1 MAHSTRIGNIGV
13 RSARDKV
20 GAHIL
25 SSMVKHL
32 ISASLLSL
40 PFFTVTATAQQPV
53 VFTPGTG
60 GTAVPGQSSPVPAP
74 VAAPAYD
81 PSEGNI
87 PAALQRWKMLSQSS
101 NYSFNDYATFLMAF
115 PDWPDSDEMRRNAEG
130 AINPLSTSPNQVV
143 AYFDR
148 LTPLTNSGRAK
159 FAIALDATG
168 DRVRAEAMAREA
180 WRGGILTDDEEA
192 RLVRIAGTKFTPTDH
207 DARVDRLLWS
217 SATTSASRWIAY
229 TSPARRPAFYAALA
243 ARTNSP
249 DAAMRVQEAGLSAN
263 GEASLLAARADAL
276 RTSGNSYAA
285 RELLASRSSLV
296 SPAPVLKDW
305 YKLLLDHAQ
314 AAANDG
320 QYEVAYRIASR
331 IDDAAPPGLVMLDQD
346 LTTRDRY
353 TSLAWLAGSTALER
367 LGRPRDAVTMFTRY
381 AAAAK
386 SPQTRSKGLHW
397 AGKAAARAGDS
408 AGAANYYNQ
417 AAIYYD
423 TFFGQLSLEQLNRP
437 LPPVPGTAISPPPIA
452 DANAPAVYRAAA
464 LASKYGSWKDQS
476 NFLRAI
482 SARAKTPTEFIN
494 AIALSNK
501 IGRPDLKVM
510 AGRNAR
516 YFGYADLVGIGYPTV
531 SVPASQSHNWTLAHA
546 IMRQESQFDRAAV
559 SRAGAR
565 GLMQLMPGTAR
576 ETSGKIAMAYRPE
589 ALTVD
594 TDYNIA
600 LGSTYIQRMLDYYG
614 GSYPLAIA
622 AYNGGPGN
630 VNKWLKAYGDPRTG
644 EIGILEW
651 IEKIPLSETRD
662 YVQRVL
668 ENAVMYDHIYPD
680 RARYKKAYPLSHY
693 LGKSTPG

>member
-1 MAHSTRIGNIGV
+1 M
-13 RSARDKV
+13 
-20 GAHIL
+20 

-32 ISASLLSL
+32 ISASVLIL
-40 PFFTVTATAQQPV
+40 PAVAMAATQQPEV
-53 VFTPGTG
+53 VWQRGTG
-60 GTAVPGQSSPVPAP
+60 GNAAAAQPASQPLVVP
-74 VAAPAYD
+74 VAQYD

-87 PAALQRWKMLSQSS
+87 PAALQRWKMLSASAS
-101 NYSFNDYATFLMAF
+101 YSFGEYASFLMTY
-115 PDWPDSDEMRRNAEG
+115 PDWPNAEDMRKNAEQ
-130 AINPLSTSPNQVV
+130 AINPLSYSPSQAV

-148 LTPLTNSGRAK
+148 LPPLTNAGRAK
-159 FAIALDATG
+159 YAIALDATG
-168 DRVRAEAMAREA
+168 DKVRAEAVAREA
-180 WRGGILTDDEEA
+180 WRSGPLTDDDEA
-192 RLVRIAGTKFTPTDH
+192 RLYRIAGSKLTVADH

-217 SATTSASRWIAY
+217 SATRAAERWIAY
-229 TSPARRPAFYAALA
+229 TSPQRRPAFAAALA
-243 ARTNSP
+243 TRLNSA
-249 DAAMRVQEAGLSAN
+249 DAAMKVQEAGSSAN

-276 RTSGNSYAA
+276 RISGNSYAA
-285 RELLASRSSLV
+285 RELLANRANLAA
-296 SPAPVLKDW
+296 PAPVLKDW
-305 YKLLLDHAQ
+305 FKLLLTHAQ
-314 AAANDG
+314 GAANDG
-320 QYEVAYRIASR
+320 QYDIAYRIASR
-331 IDDAAPPGLVMLDQD
+331 VDDAPPLGLVMVDQD
-346 LTTRDRY
+346 LTTRDHY
-353 TSLAWLAGSTALER
+353 TSLTWLAGTLALER
-367 LGRPRDAVTMFTRY
+367 LGRPRDAVTMFNRY

-397 AGKAAARAGDS
+397 AGKAAGRAGDQ
-408 AGAANYYNQ
+408 AGAVGFHNQ
-417 AAIYYD
+417 AAVYYD
-423 TFFGQLSLEQLNRP
+423 TFFGQLSLEQLKRP
-437 LPPVPGTAISPPPIA
+437 LPPVPGTAISPPAIA
-452 DANAPAVYRAAA
+452 DATAPAVFRAAA
-464 LASKYGSWKDQS
+464 LAAKYGSWKDQS

-482 SARAKTPTEFIN
+482 TKNAKTPADHVA

-531 SVPASQSHNWTLAHA
+531 NVPASQSHNWTLAHA

-559 SRAGAR
+559 SHAGAR

-576 ETSGKIAMAYRPE
+576 ETSGKISMAYRPE

-614 GSYPLAIA
+614 GNYPLAIA

-644 EIGILEW
+644 QIGIMEW

-662 YVQRVL
+662 YVYRVL
-668 ENAVMYDHIYPD
+668 ENAVMYDHLHPE
-680 RARYKKAYPLSHY
+680 RARVRSATPLSSY

>member
-1 MAHSTRIGNIGV
+1 
-13 RSARDKV
+13 
-20 GAHIL
+20 
-25 SSMVKHL
+25 MVKHL
-32 ISASLLSL
+32 ISASLLVF
-40 PFFTVTATAQQPV
+40 PFITAASAQQTSV
-53 VFTPGTG
+53 IFTPGTG
-60 GTAVPGQSSPVPAP
+60 GTAVPGQTAPLPAPTPAP
-74 VAAPAYD
+74 VSAPAYD

-87 PAALQRWKMLSQSS
+87 PAALQQWKMLSQSS
-101 NYSFNDYATFLMAF
+101 RFSFGDYASFLMAF
-115 PDWPDSDEMRRNAEG
+115 PDWPDSDEMRKNAEG
-130 AINPLSTSPNQVV
+130 AIDPLTTSPNQVV

-168 DRVRAEAMAREA
+168 DRSRAEAVAREA
-180 WRGGILTDDEEA
+180 WRSGILSDDDEA
-192 RLVRIAGTKFTPTDH
+192 RLVRIAGSKLSAADH

-217 SATTSASRWIAY
+217 SATTPASRWIAY

-243 ARTNSP
+243 IRSKSP
-249 DAAMRVQEAGLSAN
+249 EAAMRVQDAGRSADA
-263 GEASLLAARADAL
+263 EPSLLAARADAL
-276 RTSGNSYAA
+276 RTSGNSFAA
-285 RELLASRSSLV
+285 RELLANRAALIA
-296 SPAPVLKDW
+296 PAPILKDW

-320 QYEVAYRIASR
+320 QYDVAYRIASR
-331 IDDAAPPGLVMLDQD
+331 LDDAAPPGLVMLDQD

-353 TSLAWLAGSTALER
+353 TSLAWLAGSTALDR
-367 LGRPRDAVTMFTRY
+367 LGRPRDAVKMFSLY

-397 AGKAAARAGDS
+397 AGKAAAKAGDF
-408 AGAANYYNQ
+408 AGATGYYNQ
-417 AAIYYD
+417 AAGYYE
-423 TFFGQLSLEQLNRP
+423 TFFGQLSLEQLRRP
-437 LPPVPGTAISPPPIA
+437 LPPVPGATVYPPPIA
-452 DANAPAVYRAAA
+452 AASEPAIYRAAA
-464 LASKYGSWKDQS
+464 LASKYGGWKDQS

-482 SARAKTPTEFIN
+482 TRNARSPAEHVAAIVLANRIN
-494 AIALSNK
+494 
-501 IGRPDLKVM
+501 RPDLKVM

-516 YFGYADLVGIGYPTV
+516 YFGYADLVGTGYPTV
-531 SVPASQSHNWTLAHA
+531 NVPASQSHNWTLAHA
-546 IMRQESQFDRAAV
+546 IMRQESQFDKAAV
-559 SRAGAR
+559 SHAGAR

-644 EIGILEW
+644 QIGILEW

-668 ENAVMYDHIYPD
+668 ENAVMYDHLYPE
-680 RARYKKAYPLSHY
+680 RARYKKPDPLSHY